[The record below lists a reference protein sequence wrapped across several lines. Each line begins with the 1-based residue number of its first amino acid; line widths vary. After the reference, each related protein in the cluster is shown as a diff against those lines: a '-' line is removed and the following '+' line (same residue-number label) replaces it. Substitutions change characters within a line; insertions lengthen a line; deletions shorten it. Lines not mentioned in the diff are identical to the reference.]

1 MNRRLTAFTLIEILM
16 VVMILAI
23 LGSVVVAHFN
33 DASEDSKES
42 NLQTNLQSI
51 RAQLELYKMQHNDA
65 YPTDITKQLTNK
77 TDIDG
82 NVDSNGAYGPYLP
95 LFPANPYIED
105 PKKAVMTTG
114 KAGEGWR
121 YKAATGVIT
130 PATDIEGK
138 PIEPIDSIFGDGP
151 PILLEP

>member
-1 MNRRLTAFTLIEILM
+1 LTAFTLIEILI

-65 YPTDITKQLTNK
+65 YPTHIEKQLTNK
-77 TDIDG
+77 TDVDG
-82 NVDSNGAYGPYLP
+82 NADSNGAYGPYIP
-95 LFPANPYIED
+95 TFPANPYIDD
-105 PKKAVMTTG
+105 PVKATGTTG
-114 KAGEGWR
+114 RPGEGWR
-121 YKAATGVIT
+121 YNPTTGVIT
-130 PATDIEGK
+130 PATDGNDILAKPFEGTEGLGGQVLVV
-138 PIEPIDSIFGDGP
+138 P
-151 PILLEP
+151 